1 MPSASTEFVRS
12 IVASW
17 ERGDFGSIEWAH
29 PEIEFV
35 IADGVSPGQWSGRT
49 GMVEGWRDFLS
60 AWDDWRSEAQSYRE
74 LDDGRVLVLS
84 RFAGRGRTS
93 GLELERV
100 QATGAALYQVRD
112 GKVIR
117 LVLYMDAERALA
129 EVGLAP
135 EVGSA

>member
-1 MPSASTEFVRS
+1 VRS

-35 IADGVSPGQWSGRT
+35 IADGVSPGQWSGRA

-60 AWDDWRSEAQSYRE
+60 AWDGWRSEAQSYRE

-93 GLELERV
+93 GLELEHV
-100 QATGAALYQVRD
+100 QATGAALYQVRH

-117 LVLYMDAERALA
+117 IVLYMDAERALV
-129 EVGLAP
+129 ELGLAA
-135 EVGSA
+135 EAGSPGS